1 MLYSWLVGTVL
12 SGLGLLA
19 IDLYGSCILLFEVRG
34 ISVLLKMLLLLSLPL
49 FAAQYQLW
57 LLILLVI
64 FSSFVSHSTR
74 GLRHKNLLPAAWQVK
89 LGIHQHRV
97 ESRSPSK

>member
-1 MLYSWLVGTVL
+1 MLYSWFVGTVL

-34 ISVLLKMLLLLSLPL
+34 ISVLMKILLLLCLPL

-64 FSSFVSHSTR
+64 LSSFVSHSTR
-74 GLRHKNLLPAAWQVK
+74 RIRHKNLLPEAWQEK
-89 LGIHQHRV
+89 LGIQHLV
-97 ESRSPSK
+97 ESRSPAK